1 MLRRAAHFNAA
12 LLAAAVLVIDVG
24 SIALAQGQKGNASAV
39 ESGRRLVQR
48 NCGMCHATGLTD
60 RSAFPNAP
68 AFRDLHKRYPIASIG
83 EALAEGILTGHPAMP
98 EFRFA
103 PNQVAEVLAYLE
115 SIQVSTRAS
124 QDAVLPT
131 ASFRR

>member
-1 MLRRAAHFNAA
+1 M
-12 LLAAAVLVIDVG
+12 
-24 SIALAQGQKGNASAV
+24 
-39 ESGRRLVQR
+39 
-48 NCGMCHATGLTD
+48 
-60 RSAFPNAP
+60 
-68 AFRDLHKRYPIASIG
+68 
-83 EALAEGILTGHPAMP
+83 AEGILTGHPAMP

>member
-1 MLRRAAHFNAA
+1 
-12 LLAAAVLVIDVG
+12 
-24 SIALAQGQKGNASAV
+24 
-39 ESGRRLVQR
+39 
-48 NCGMCHATGLTD
+48 MCHATGLTD

-68 AFRDLHKRYPIASIG
+68 AFRDLHKRYPIASLG